1 MTCRER
7 IKYLIDSGEVFFEI
21 GTFAAYNMYKE
32 YGNIASAGIV
42 TGIGRVKGQECMII
56 ANDATVKAG
65 AYFEITLKKTDL
77 RLR

>member
-7 IKYLIDSGEVFFEI
+7 IKYLIDSGEIFEI
-21 GTFAAYNMYKE
+21 GTFAAFDMYKE

-42 TGIGRVKGQECMII
+42 TGIGKINNQECMVI

-65 AYFEITLKKTDL
+65 VF
-77 RLR
+77 